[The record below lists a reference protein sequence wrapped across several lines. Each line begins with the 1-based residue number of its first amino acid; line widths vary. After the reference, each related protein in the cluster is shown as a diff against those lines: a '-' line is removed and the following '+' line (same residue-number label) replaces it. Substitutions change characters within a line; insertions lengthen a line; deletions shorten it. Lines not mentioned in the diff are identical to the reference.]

1 MIGGG
6 LPNNLGDLV
15 WILVGKFYYKPV
27 LHEYRCQ
34 VAKSSQNFNLVR
46 TEYVDMTL
54 SIGKHASLSL
64 YIYILTGHDN
74 CIAFREIENFSF
86 IKHVFIIWL

>member
-6 LPNNLGDLV
+6 LPYNLGDLV

-54 SIGKHASLSL
+54 IYRQTCISLSL
-64 YIYILTGHDN
+64 YIYINRT
-74 CIAFREIENFSF
+74 
-86 IKHVFIIWL
+86 W